1 MLQIKNI
8 SKEYIT
14 GNLRQM
20 ALNGVSLDLRDN
32 EFVAILGPSGS
43 GKTTLLNIIGGLDR
57 YDSGDLIIN
66 GVTTN
71 RYKDRDWD
79 SYRNHTIGFV
89 FQSYNLIPHQT
100 ILANVEL
107 ALTIG
112 GISKAER
119 KRRAEEALTK
129 VGLKDHIH
137 KKPNQLSGGQMQRVA
152 IARALVNDPDILL
165 ADEPT
170 GALDS
175 ETSIQVM
182 DLLKEVA
189 KDRLVV
195 MVTHNPELAEEYATR
210 IVRLK
215 DGVIVDDSD
224 PFDAGKSIEGEP
236 VHRNLGKASMSFLTA
251 LSLSFNNLWTKKAR
265 TILVAFAGSIGII
278 GIALI
283 LALSTG
289 VNEYIKNTE
298 EETLSEYPLQIQKTS
313 LDLASFIGVA
323 PETKEEIEGEVKEM
337 KVVNDMFAKMD
348 SNDLR
353 ALREHLDN
361 PETHIFD
368 YANAVEYGYNITPW
382 IYRVE
387 ERKGEEKIWQVCPDL
402 TMSAYG
408 GGTEIYSMM
417 GMNTNYFFQLPSDDK
432 LYVNQYDVKAGRWPA
447 KYDEAVLVLM
457 STDRISDYLLYI
469 LGFRDFGELEELM
482 NSLNSGDPIA
492 VEETSPMSFM
502 YSDFMDI
509 EFKVMPAFTKYTYDS
524 TYKVWTDR
532 SDNKEFFRRTVK
544 DGISLK
550 IVGVVIPKEDS
561 KASMLSA
568 GVGYL
573 DDLTFELVNRA
584 SESDIVKEQ
593 LQNKNKNVISGRDF
607 SDEGDD
613 EVFSMESLFSVDQD
627 AFAKAFSFNTD
638 ALNIDFSDMEIPMDG
653 LQDLNSLM
661 DMDSIMDSMPEF
673 KPEDLIKLF
682 EGINIDL
689 KREDV
694 EDAFNKIIEGYQAY
708 TGRSFDDTLDKL
720 KDAGKE
726 YMFSDQFR
734 VLLKDETKKIVEG
747 IEIPEITEKE
757 MEEVVEDILFGFYEF
772 AEKYEGNTEMSLEDA
787 VNEYLKSDTYHG
799 LIEKNMVRIS
809 NKMEQIVV
817 PEVDAEEL
825 GRKILSGY
833 SIYLEAH
840 AVPTVEEVA
849 EDFQSYM
856 ESPEASTIIMDTLG
870 KAVDL
875 PSIEKKIAENMKSMM
890 GSNSSSGIV
899 SEELISGI
907 LQKFTDVIGKGMES
921 KMTEISDAI
930 QNAFSFDENALA
942 EAFSFNMTEEELEN
956 LMRSLMMRENSS
968 YDGNLKKM
976 GYADLEEPY
985 VISIYPKDFESKDG
999 IINILNEYNNEME
1012 RTGHEDKVVKYTDI
1026 VGTLMSSVT
1035 SIINSISYVLIA
1047 FVAISL
1053 IVSSIMIG
1061 VITYISVLERRK
1073 EIGILRAIGASK
1085 GNIAGVFNA
1094 ETFIIGLLAG
1104 LFGIGISNLLLI
1116 PGNIILRTMAE
1127 SDNITAY
1134 IPIGAAII
1142 LVALSVVLTL
1152 LGGLIPSRKAAKSDP
1167 VTALRT
1173 D

>member
-100 ILANVEL
+100 VLANVEL

-215 DGVIVDDSD
+215 DGIIVDDSD
-224 PFDAGKSIEGEP
+224 PFDAGAALEGEP
-236 VHRNLGKASMSFLTA
+236 VHRNLGKASMSFATA
-251 LSLSFNNLWTKKAR
+251 LALSFNNLWTKKTR

-313 LDLASFIGVA
+313 LDLASFIGVV
-323 PETKEEIEGEVKEM
+323 PEQEEEQEAEVSEM
-337 KVVNDMFAKMD
+337 KVVQDMFSKMD
-348 SNDLR
+348 SNDLK
-353 ALREHLDN
+353 ALRDHLDN
-361 PETHIFD
+361 PETHVMD
-368 YANAVEYGYNITPW
+368 YANAVEYGYNLTPW

-387 ERKGEEKIWQVCPDL
+387 ERGKEEKIWQVCPDL

-417 GMNTNYFFQLPSDDK
+417 GMNTNYFSQLPSDEG
-432 LYVNQYDVKAGRWPA
+432 LYVNQYEVKAGRWPT

-482 NSLNSGDPIA
+482 NSLNSGDPIE
-492 VEETSPMSFM
+492 VEETSSMTFN

-509 EFKVMPAFTKYTYDS
+509 EFKVMPAFTKYVYDS

-532 SDNKEFFRRTVK
+532 SDNKDFFKRTVK

-550 IVGVVIPKEDS
+550 VVGVVIPKEGS
-561 KASMLSA
+561 KANMLSP

-573 DDLTFELVNRA
+573 DDLTFELIDRA
-584 SESDIVKEQ
+584 AESDIVKEQ
-593 LQNKNKNVISGRDF
+593 LKNKNKNVISGRDF
-607 SDEGDD
+607 SDEGEDD
-613 EVFSMESLFSVDQD
+613 VFTMESLFSVDQN
-627 AFAKAFSFNTD
+627 AFANAFAFD
-638 ALNIDFSDMEIPMDG
+638 ANAINVDFSDMDISMDG
-653 LQDLNSLM
+653 LEDLSSLM
-661 DMDSIMDSMPEF
+661 DMNSIADMMPEF
-673 KPEDLIKLF
+673 KPEDLAKLF
-682 EGINIDL
+682 EGVEIKVDT
-689 KREDV
+689 EDMS
-694 EDAFNKIIEGYQAY
+694 DAFDKLMDGYQAY
-708 TGRSFDDTLDKL
+708 TGRSFDDTFQKME
-720 KDAGKE
+720 DAMYE
-726 YMFSDQFR
+726 YLGSEDFR
-734 VLLKDETKKIVEG
+734 GLIRNEATEIVEG
-747 IEIPEITEKE
+747 LEIPEITSNE
-757 MEEVVEDILFGFYEF
+757 MEQVVVDIMSGFYEF
-772 AEKYEGNTEMSLEDA
+772 AENYEGNTEMSLEEA
-787 VNEYLKSDTYHG
+787 VNAYLASDTAQA
-799 LIEKNMVRIS
+799 LIDENMAKLS
-809 NKMEQIVV
+809 EKMEQIVV
-817 PEVDAEEL
+817 PEIDAEAL
-825 GRKILSGY
+825 GESILSGY
-833 SIYLEAH
+833 VLYLGAR
-840 AVPTVEEVA
+840 ALPSVDQIS
-849 EDFQSYM
+849 EDFQNYIS
-856 ESPEASTIIMDTLG
+856 SPQASKIMMDTIG
-870 KAVDL
+870 KALDI
-875 PSIEKKIAENMKSMM
+875 PSIEKKIGENMQSLM
-890 GSNSSSGIV
+890 GNNSSSSFI
-899 SEELISGI
+899 SEELITGVI
-907 LQKFTDVIGKGMES
+907 QKFTDSIGKGIES
-921 KMTEISDAI
+921 KMTELADAI
-930 QNAFSFDENALA
+930 QDAFTFDEKALA
-942 EAFSFNMTEEELEN
+942 DAFSFNMTEEELEN
-956 LMRSLMMRENSS
+956 LMASLMMKENSS
-968 YDGNLKKM
+968 YDGNLKKF
-976 GYADLEEPY
+976 GYADLDEPY
-985 VISIYPKDFESKDG
+985 VVSIYPKDFESKDG
-999 IINILNEYNNEME
+999 IIKILDDYNSEME
-1012 RTGHEDKVVKYTDI
+1012 RTGQEDKVVKYTDI

-1104 LFGIGISNLLLI
+1104 LFGIGISNLILI

-1134 IPIGAAII
+1134 IPFGAGVI
-1142 LVALSVVLTL
+1142 LVALSVILTL